1 MGNLLVVIAVALFIA
16 AIVVLVVAIR
26 RPKTPATPG
35 GRRDPL
41 AFDAMPQF
49 GPRQLGPGAIVSHGG
64 IDYVVRG
71 SVTFREGPFVWW
83 EHLLEGGDTPTWLSV
98 QEDDGRLELAMWVK
112 RTDLGLQPGGQHVID
127 GVTFQETERGHAGYT
142 TEGTT
147 GLPAG
152 GEMDYVD
159 CASAGQGADESMLL
173 SFERWAPDMGWE
185 SLNGGGIVA
194 TSLIVAGYIAAL
206 GAGALLI
213 KPLLAHAAIAFI
225 AVEAVLGIIGGL
237 SAAALYA
244 AFAFLDELDGSTL
257 VLAVGTALI
266 GGLVGAEV
274 PLLMTLLQRGRVAGA
289 ADAGRTLA
297 NLNAADYLGALV
309 GGLAWPFLLLP
320 QLGMIRGAAVTGIVN
335 LAAAGVVSIFLL
347 RHVVSGRQ
355 LVTALCAL
363 AAALGLIATLLVHSH
378 DIETTGRQQLYA
390 DPIIAYRHSAYQEI
404 VVTRRGDDLR
414 LYLDGGLQFCT
425 RDEYRYTESLVYPAV
440 SDGARSVLVL
450 GGGDGLAARELL
462 RQPGIEQIVQ
472 VELDPAVIELART
485 TLRDVNAGSLDNPR
499 VHVVI
504 DDAMSWLRGAAVPP
518 AGFDAVIV
526 DLRDPDTPVLG
537 RLYSTE
543 FYALAARAL
552 APGGLM
558 VVQAGSPYSTP
569 TAFWR
574 IISTIRSAGYAVTP
588 YHVHVPTFGDW
599 GFALARLTDIAPTPA
614 VPSTAPA
621 LRFLDQQ
628 VLEAATVFSGDIR
641 PRTLDPSTLDNPHI
655 VEDMRH
661 GWD

>member
-1 MGNLLVVIAVALFIA
+1 MTSTRQAGEATEASVRWRAVLLAAVAACA
-16 AIVVLVVAIR
+16 ACGLV
-26 RPKTPATPG
+26 
-35 GRRDPL
+35 
-41 AFDAMPQF
+41 
-49 GPRQLGPGAIVSHGG
+49 
-64 IDYVVRG
+64 Y
-71 SVTFREGPFVWW
+71 
-83 EHLLEGGDTPTWLSV
+83 
-98 QEDDGRLELAMWVK
+98 ELA
-112 RTDLGLQPGGQHVID
+112 
-127 GVTFQETERGHAGYT
+127 
-142 TEGTT
+142 
-147 GLPAG
+147 
-152 GEMDYVD
+152 
-159 CASAGQGADESMLL
+159 LL
-173 SFERWAPDMGWE
+173 TLAA

-518 AGFDAVIV
+518 GWLRRSDRRPSRPRYSRAGSAVFHRV
-526 DLRDPDTPVLG
+526 LRTRRPRARARRAHGRAGRQPVFDPDCVLAHHLHDPV
-537 RLYSTE
+537 RRVCRH
-543 FYALAARAL
+543 ALPRARAHL
-552 APGGLM
+552 RRLGIRPGT
-558 VVQAGSPYSTP
+558 PYRHRAHPPLCRALPLHCASWTNRCSRP
-569 TAFWR
+569 RPCFPATSGPARWTR
-574 IISTIRSAGYAVTP
+574 RPWTIRTLLRTCGTAGTSAP
-588 YHVHVPTFGDW
+588 
-599 GFALARLTDIAPTPA
+599 I
-614 VPSTAPA
+614 
-621 LRFLDQQ
+621 
-628 VLEAATVFSGDIR
+628 
-641 PRTLDPSTLDNPHI
+641 
-655 VEDMRH
+655 
-661 GWD
+661 